1 MEAEDYFSTY
11 DALHAFKGNSPV
23 RRLELRLRN
32 VSSISK
38 VVWSSFDFMCGPE
51 LKFVWEISPSS
62 SVSPVNLSGE
72 EGSVN
77 DAESLDSSMTTSTVQ
92 FEDIDD
98 PLQIALTSTTG
109 LYDSMFMDDSM
120 YHEYHLSSRGGYT
133 FQELRY
139 LDEFMMNSN
148 YSGTDSSATMTD
160 SRMQNPLHGHSNTR
174 STSSAT
180 TLTAENSCEE
190 LEKKEEED
198 DSAGL
203 VDPMAGTPMELMNI
217 STLLSSEEPG
227 TRQSQDTDTGTLPAR
242 HTSGSST
249 TGGKTSTSSFAKL
262 SDEDGNNQDKSI
274 EEREGVDSEKVANA
288 LTTSCVDSGIGGTIS
303 THSDLSALCLSPL
316 AESSPKEQRKTFDT
330 VEGKA
335 RTRLSHESAN
345 GSFDDEVVSVLDL
358 PLDAPSDPPSDEL
371 FVSKFVLAEQVF
383 SVQLPSN
390 PLMHKM
396 KVVPS
401 RNLLVGSFIF
411 SVPGSS
417 GSRTI
422 HAISLLM
429 NIRKQEWYMERQQ
442 FFESVVLDIVPR
454 LKASMVAED
463 WEDVVIRANV
473 EFTRLMHLVTVLDR
487 YPLVSE
493 SRPLLIKNSLL
504 TGKRCYNDKVLC
516 KAISGV
522 LQSQGQCVIIGSDN
536 HYVSRLLHTLA
547 AFIPEQ
553 LRWCCPRMYRH
564 KFSPYLRLQV
574 VRRYELTYLMQCG
587 ALATWPLCV
596 VDVDRATVCMSAPYS
611 RHRILK
617 QRADAQRIEIVLEGS
632 IRSKPVMLELSS
644 CRILDCVKTFLRR
657 VDLLPVEESARMG
670 LVNQLLLYVENMAR
684 ALIVYVQH
692 ASEPLPTEKSSA
704 TKSSRFSLSECRKA
718 LDLQSDGWFHAV
730 LARAELISPD
740 IAEFIY
746 SSG

>member
-11 DALHAFKGNSPV
+11 DALHAGNSPV

-139 LDEFMMNSN
+139 LDEFMMDSSN
-148 YSGTDSSATMTD
+148 YSGTDSSTTMTDSRMQGNSPVRRLELRLRNVSSISKVVWSSFDFMCGPELKFVWEISPSSSVSPVNLSGEEGSVNDAESLDSSMTTSTVQFEDIDDPLQIALTSTTGLYDSMFMDDSMYHEYHLSSRGGYTFQELRYLDEFMMDSSNYSGTDSSTTMTD
-160 SRMQNPLHGHSNTR
+160 SRMQNPVHGRSTTR

-180 TLTAENSCEE
+180 TLTMENSCED
-190 LEKKEEED
+190 LEKKEEGD
-198 DSAGL
+198 DESAGP

-217 STLLSSEEPG
+217 STLLSSEPG
-227 TRQSQDTDTGTLPAR
+227 ARQSQDTSDTATLPAR

-316 AESSPKEQRKTFDT
+316 AESSSKEQRKTFET
-330 VEGKA
+330 IEGKP
-335 RTRLSHESAN
+335 RTRLSHESTN

-358 PLDAPSDPPSDEL
+358 PLDAPSDPPAMS
-371 FVSKFVLAEQVF
+371 F
-383 SVQLPSN
+383 S
-390 PLMHKM
+390 
-396 KVVPS
+396 
-401 RNLLVGSFIF
+401 
-411 SVPGSS
+411 
-417 GSRTI
+417 
-422 HAISLLM
+422 
-429 NIRKQEWYMERQQ
+429 
-442 FFESVVLDIVPR
+442 
-454 LKASMVAED
+454 
-463 WEDVVIRANV
+463 
-473 EFTRLMHLVTVLDR
+473 
-487 YPLVSE
+487 
-493 SRPLLIKNSLL
+493 
-504 TGKRCYNDKVLC
+504 C
-516 KAISGV
+516 
-522 LQSQGQCVIIGSDN
+522 
-536 HYVSRLLHTLA
+536 
-547 AFIPEQ
+547 
-553 LRWCCPRMYRH
+553 RMYN
-564 KFSPYLRLQV
+564 Y
-574 VRRYELTYLMQCG
+574 
-587 ALATWPLCV
+587 
-596 VDVDRATVCMSAPYS
+596 
-611 RHRILK
+611 HRTL
-617 QRADAQRIEIVLEGS
+617 
-632 IRSKPVMLELSS
+632 
-644 CRILDCVKTFLRR
+644 
-657 VDLLPVEESARMG
+657 
-670 LVNQLLLYVENMAR
+670 
-684 ALIVYVQH
+684 
-692 ASEPLPTEKSSA
+692 
-704 TKSSRFSLSECRKA
+704 
-718 LDLQSDGWFHAV
+718 
-730 LARAELISPD
+730 
-740 IAEFIY
+740 
-746 SSG
+746 

>member
-51 LKFVWEISPSS
+51 LKFVWEVFSS
-62 SVSPVNLSGE
+62 EYKYLVSILLLCILV
-72 EGSVN
+72 
-77 DAESLDSSMTTSTVQ
+77 
-92 FEDIDD
+92 
-98 PLQIALTSTTG
+98 QIALTSTTG

-227 TRQSQDTDTGTLPAR
+227 TRQSQDTDTGT
-242 HTSGSST
+242 
-249 TGGKTSTSSFAKL
+249 
-262 SDEDGNNQDKSI
+262 
-274 EEREGVDSEKVANA
+274 
-288 LTTSCVDSGIGGTIS
+288 
-303 THSDLSALCLSPL
+303 
-316 AESSPKEQRKTFDT
+316 
-330 VEGKA
+330 
-335 RTRLSHESAN
+335 RLSHESAN

-383 SVQLPSN
+383 
-390 PLMHKM
+390 
-396 KVVPS
+396 
-401 RNLLVGSFIF
+401 R
-411 SVPGSS
+411 
-417 GSRTI
+417 
-422 HAISLLM
+422 
-429 NIRKQEWYMERQQ
+429 QEWYMERQQ

-493 SRPLLIKNSLL
+493 SRPLL
-504 TGKRCYNDKVLC
+504 
-516 KAISGV
+516 
-522 LQSQGQCVIIGSDN
+522 
-536 HYVSRLLHTLA
+536 
-547 AFIPEQ
+547 
-553 LRWCCPRMYRH
+553 
-564 KFSPYLRLQV
+564 
-574 VRRYELTYLMQCG
+574 YELTYLMQCG